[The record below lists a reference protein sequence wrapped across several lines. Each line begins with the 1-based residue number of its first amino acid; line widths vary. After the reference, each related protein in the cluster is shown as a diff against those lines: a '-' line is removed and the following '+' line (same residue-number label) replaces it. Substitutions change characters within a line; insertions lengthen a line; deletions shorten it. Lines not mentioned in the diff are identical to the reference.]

1 MVEKILEH
9 FPIAQYDVNEE
20 KKNMVLLAVEHRQP
34 HLCEFLLSLKKK
46 NIIKDSV
53 FYQLD
58 CYGNS
63 ALHLAAN
70 IVNFQWPVPGASSQ
84 MQWEIKWFEYIKSF
98 MPKNILL
105 LQNKKGKT
113 PDDIFK
119 ESHKKLVDD
128 GGQWLSRTSEACTVV
143 AGLFVTATYTTST
156 TVPGGVKQESGTP
169 YLENKMSFQIFAV
182 SSLISFY
189 SSLIAVVMFLA
200 IFTSG
205 CRERDFRYTLPLKLL
220 MGLTAFYASIAST
233 LISFSTGHFFI
244 LKDQLKSVAFPLY
257 IGVCLLVTFFSMAVF
272 PLFFH
277 LAWATFKKVP
287 QRNYEVTPF

>member
-1 MVEKILEH
+1 
-9 FPIAQYDVNEE
+9 
-20 KKNMVLLAVEHRQP
+20 
-34 HLCEFLLSLKKK
+34 
-46 NIIKDSV
+46 
-53 FYQLD
+53 
-58 CYGNS
+58 
-63 ALHLAAN
+63 
-70 IVNFQWPVPGASSQ
+70 
-84 MQWEIKWFEYIKSF
+84 MQYIKSF

-105 LQNKKGKT
+105 HQNKKGKT

-182 SSLISFY
+182 SSFISFY

-257 IGVCLLVTFFSMAVF
+257 IGVCLQVTFFSMAVF